1 MVCEFKNIIDLLR
14 KNNIICKEIKKI
26 DLNTRK
32 KISAYL
38 GVNLKD
44 EYCVIFMV
52 EKKSR
57 FLTKDY
63 EDILKFLPDINF
75 RYKKKILILNSPI
88 CSKLKEKMK
97 EWRILWF

>member
-1 MVCEFKNIIDLLR
+1 MECEFKNIIDLLR
-14 KNNIICKEIKKI
+14 KNGIICKKI
-26 DLNTRK
+26 EKLNLNTRK